1 MLHTGLESIMYFLRS
16 IFVFA
21 CCVGV
26 TYAARAVTT
35 GDVVTFPNGVGPTG
49 PMGTLDYCFVNAGNS
64 QDGVKCD
71 VNSLVKQDACEG
83 DLENICAYNVKD
95 ESDIVTGTQTY
106 YIQSCTS
113 TCDAGAGY
121 KKMPAQK
128 TVWPDGWDCGFLVK
142 YCVCDGTA
150 CAKVKVKSEEQT
162 IKGGTIYIKH
172 ACGDNGCESTGEE
185 FIECEQK
192 YYLDKGECT
201 KCPAKDIN
209 LYTLQEDNSYEMV
222 EPTTK
227 DVGATSKKECYISAG
242 TYYYKESDGEYH
254 TIEIPDVYYTGS

>member
-1 MLHTGLESIMYFLRS
+1 MLDTGLESIMYFLRS

-21 CCVGV
+21 CCIGV
-26 TYAARAVTT
+26 TYAACAATT
-35 GDVVTFPNGVGPTG
+35 DVVTFPNGVGPTG
-49 PMGTLDYCFVNAGNS
+49 PIWNLDYCFVNTDNS
-64 QDGVKCD
+64 QDGVKCGES
-71 VNSLVKQDACEG
+71 SLVTQGACEG
-83 DLENICAYNVKD
+83 DFENICAYNVKD
-95 ESDIVTGTQTY
+95 ESKIVNATQTY

-113 TCDAGAGY
+113 TCNTDAGY
-121 KKMPAQK
+121 KKMPVQK

-142 YCVCDGTA
+142 YCVCDETA

-162 IKGGTIYIKH
+162 IKDGTIYIKH

-185 FIECEQK
+185 FIECKQK

-201 KCPAKDIN
+201 KCPAGNIK
-209 LYTLQEDNSYEMV
+209 LYTKKQGENNYNMV

-227 DVGATSKKECYISAG
+227 DVGATSKKECYIQKG
-242 TYYYKESDGEYH
+242 EYYYKESDGEYH